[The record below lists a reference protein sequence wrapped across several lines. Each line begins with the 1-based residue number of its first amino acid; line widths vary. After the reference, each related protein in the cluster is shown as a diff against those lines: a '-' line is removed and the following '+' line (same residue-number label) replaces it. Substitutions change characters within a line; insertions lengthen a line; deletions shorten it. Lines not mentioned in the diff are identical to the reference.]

1 MAANDGLID
10 YMYYANL
17 MKLKGS
23 NVLIG
28 LSNALINVDA
38 GGGRELEDYFN
49 NGRELDAKTP
59 KPQNPSS
66 I

>member
-38 GGGRELEDYFN
+38 GGGRELEDYFKD
-49 NGRELDAKTP
+49 GRELDAK
-59 KPQNPSS
+59 KDL
-66 I
+66 

>member
-38 GGGRELEDYFN
+38 GGSRELEDYFN
-49 NGRELDAKTP
+49 EGRELDAK
-59 KPQNPSS
+59 KDL
-66 I
+66 

>member
-1 MAANDGLID
+1 MSPNEGLID

-38 GGGRELEDYFN
+38 GGSRDLENYFDGN
-49 NGRELDAKTP
+49 RALNQKDGL
-59 KPQNPSS
+59 
-66 I
+66 